1 MLKVSVFKNN
11 GEEYMV
17 SQDIVMEVLDLKS
30 IKYIGVWIFLKV
42 IGEILEDSVW
52 ISTKVPP
59 SQD

>member
-1 MLKVSVFKNN
+1 
-11 GEEYMV
+11 MV

-42 IGEILEDSVW
+42 IGEILEDNVW